1 MEKTMNEVQIVEA
14 ILSHIGE
21 DQEGRTVDVMD
32 KLLANACLIIL
43 NGVEKPE
50 APKPKEQ
57 KPKEQKPKKT
67 GGRRKKFDMGKLGAL
82 TDGGWS
88 VKDIADELGCSEQ
101 TVRNKQKER
110 AEQEAEK

>member
-1 MEKTMNEVQIVEA
+1 MEKTMNEIQIVEA

-43 NGVEKPE
+43 NEMDQPE
-50 APKPKEQ
+50 AP

>member
-43 NGVEKPE
+43 NGMEKPE
-50 APKPKEQ
+50 APKPK
-57 KPKEQKPKKT
+57 KT
-67 GGRRKKFDMGKLGAL
+67 VGRRKKFDMGKLGAL

>member
-1 MEKTMNEVQIVEA
+1 
-14 ILSHIGE
+14 
-21 DQEGRTVDVMD
+21 
-32 KLLANACLIIL
+32 
-43 NGVEKPE
+43 
-50 APKPKEQ
+50 
-57 KPKEQKPKKT
+57 
-67 GGRRKKFDMGKLGAL
+67 MGKLGAL